1 MSALLAYMCR
11 FHLPVCVY
19 LYAHAC
25 GRQKRGLELM
35 GELELQMVL
44 SHPTWVLEIKR
55 GSSGKGTISL
65 APFCY
70 FLSLLKEPT
79 LSSVLKLSS
88 FSPGPGQRKLYS
100 TAW

>member
-65 APFCY
+65 APF
-70 FLSLLKEPT
+70 
-79 LSSVLKLSS
+79 
-88 FSPGPGQRKLYS
+88 
-100 TAW
+100 